1 MNTTVI
7 LAHMRKT
14 IIKEKLVVACLV
26 DGQHAKIFKV
36 QLMSLNRWIHENH
49 PDCTHDNV
57 FVLCYDTPGRNNSR
71 VSLVYANPENKSQHF
86 ETESEHPL
94 FVPRS
99 VYTSRPSV
107 MVCTTVYN
115 SPPYFIEWLHYQ
127 RKLGVDLVYV
137 NAQES
142 FLDSN
147 EFHNTFFQSLL
158 TDGFVQLKV
167 WQEILNKNEVFY
179 HSQVLY
185 YQNCLY
191 RFQGV
196 YDYAVMIDTDD
207 FVISRTHKS
216 LQESLKSIMSGKWG
230 SIRLHWIRYY
240 EPRCGVNFSGNL
252 TTLNDGNLTR
262 YVNISSAI
270 VEKNYKS
277 IHRLSSTIE
286 VSVHQVGQLMLG
298 YRWFVVPSNVII
310 YAVHLKKVKLSED
323 QLKRECK
330 HATAKPQVV
339 TSPHDPSTPSHIT

>member
-7 LAHMRKT
+7 LAHMKKT
-14 IIKEKLVVACLV
+14 ALKQKLVVACIV
-26 DGQHAKIFKV
+26 DGQRTTSFKV

-49 PDCTHDNV
+49 PECTHDNV
-57 FVLCYDTPGRNNSR
+57 LVYCYNTPGRNNSR
-71 VSLVYANPENKSQHF
+71 VSLVYANPDNKSQHF

-142 FLDSN
+142 FLKSK
-147 EFHNTFFQSLL
+147 EFHDAFFQSLL
-158 TDGFVQLKV
+158 ADGFVQLKV
-167 WQEILNKNEVFY
+167 WQEFLNKKEVYY
-179 HSQVLY
+179 HSQALY

-196 YDYAVMIDTDD
+196 YDYAMMIDTDD
-207 FVISRTHKS
+207 FVISRTTNS
-216 LQESLKSIMSGKWG
+216 LQQSLKSLMTGKLG
-230 SIRLHWIRYY
+230 SIRLRWIRYY
-240 EPRCGVNFSGNL
+240 EPRCGLNFTGNL
-252 TTLNDGNLTR
+252 TSHDDGNLTR
-262 YVNISSAI
+262 YVNVSSAI
-270 VEKNYKS
+270 VEKNFKS

-286 VSVHQVGQLMLG
+286 VSVHQVAELMPG
-298 YRWFVVPSNVII
+298 YRWLVAPSTTI
-310 YAVHLKKVKLSED
+310 YAVHMKKVKLSKD
-323 QLKRECK
+323 QFRKECE
-330 HATAKPQVV
+330 HSIAKPQVV
-339 TSPHDPSTPSHIT
+339 TVQPT